1 MSDMNVILFD
11 LDGTLVDTAHDL
23 GAALN
28 IQLERHGRQALPH
41 AVIRPVA
48 SHGSRGLLELGFK
61 LSPTDSNFLV
71 MRDEYLAI
79 YEDVLTHSPVLF
91 DGMQQVLESIE
102 NNGGQW
108 GIVTNKPKRFTAPI
122 MQSMQLDKRAAC
134 IISGDDAPRPKPY
147 PDTLL
152 MACDIIKTQPENCIY
167 VGDAARDIEAG
178 KAAGMRT
185 AVALY
190 GYLDVTDR
198 PLEWGADLL
207 INSPQ
212 EILGYIGTDL
222 IR

>member
-1 MSDMNVILFD
+1 MSVILFD

-23 GAALN
+23 GKALN
-28 IQLERHGRQALPH
+28 IQLERHGKAMLPH
-41 AVIRPVA
+41 EVIRPVA

-61 LSPTDSNFLV
+61 LSPADSDFLF

-79 YEDVLTHSPVLF
+79 YEDVLTHSPALFEGMHEVL
-91 DGMQQVLESIE
+91 DAIE
-102 NNGGQW
+102 NSGRQW

-152 MACDIIKTQPENCIY
+152 MACDIIKTMPERCIY
-167 VGDAARDIEAG
+167 IGDAARDIEAG
-178 KAAGMRT
+178 QAAGMRT

-190 GYLDVTDR
+190 GYLGEDDEPV
-198 PLEWGADLL
+198 EWGADFMVEHPLD
-207 INSPQ
+207 
-212 EILGYIGTDL
+212 ILKL
-222 IR
+222 MQA

>member
-28 IQLERHGRQALPH
+28 IQLERHGKQALPH
-41 AVIRPVA
+41 EVIRPVA
-48 SHGSRGLLELGFK
+48 SHGSRGLLELGFQ
-61 LSPTDSNFLV
+61 LSPADSKFLA
-71 MRDEYLAI
+71 MRDEYLTI

-102 NNGGQW
+102 NSGGQW

-122 MQSMQLDKRAAC
+122 MHSMQLDKRAAC
-134 IISGDDAPRPKPY
+134 IISGDDALRPKPY

-152 MACDIIKTQPENCIY
+152 MACDVIKTQPKNCIY

-178 KAAGMRT
+178 VAAGMRT

-190 GYLDVTDR
+190 GYLDVGDKPR
-198 PLEWGADLL
+198 EWGADFL
-207 INSPQ
+207 IEQPQ
-212 EILGYIGTDL
+212 EILKL
-222 IR
+222 I